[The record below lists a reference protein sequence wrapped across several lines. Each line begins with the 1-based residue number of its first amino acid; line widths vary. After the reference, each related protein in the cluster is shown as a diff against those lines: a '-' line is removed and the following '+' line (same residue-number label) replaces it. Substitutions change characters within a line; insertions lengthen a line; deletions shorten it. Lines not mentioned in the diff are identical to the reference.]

1 MTESGFDDVPL
12 ARRAQAY
19 RMNGE
24 GWTWQMTSIEAYIIT
39 GAGNVKPTPRIT

>member
-1 MTESGFDDVPL
+1 LVESGFDDVPL

-24 GWTWQMTSIEAYIIT
+24 GWTFQMQAIDAYV
-39 GAGNVKPTPRIT
+39 GKAA